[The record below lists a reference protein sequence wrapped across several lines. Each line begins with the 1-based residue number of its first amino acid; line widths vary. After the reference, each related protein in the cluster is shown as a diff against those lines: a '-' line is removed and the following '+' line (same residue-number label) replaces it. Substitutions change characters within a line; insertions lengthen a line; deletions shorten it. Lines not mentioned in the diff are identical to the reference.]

1 MVNNRYCTVTN
12 IVAFSCVHHKVV
24 AHVIMSQRSIA
35 SFFSKSSSLLIY
47 KGGKY
52 ILRTY
57 MVYRFYVALYRKNK
71 FLPVQGT
78 GWWKRLAESL
88 PSIEIVIFLCVAPRV
103 LILGC
108 ITNFSI
114 NCLVHCSC
122 SSLWFQVIKLFPDT
136 DSKMRGTR
144 LFFIAGNRVLKHLT
158 RAMDNER
165 SLTKLLRSV
174 RCC

>member
-78 GWWKRLAESL
+78 GWWKRLVESDARTHTH
-88 PSIEIVIFLCVAPRV
+88 IC
-103 LILGC
+103 
-108 ITNFSI
+108 
-114 NCLVHCSC
+114 NCL
-122 SSLWFQVIKLFPDT
+122 SSKIRKCMQ
-136 DSKMRGTR
+136 
-144 LFFIAGNRVLKHLT
+144 
-158 RAMDNER
+158 NEKFR
-165 SLTKLLRSV
+165 KINKLLSYLSCFSAMPNISGLWPEV
-174 RCC
+174 RKSGSICPVQVSRTVSSSCWTENIWRKIFVAFLFVH